1 MYGDQSKRMQVS
13 DVCPVNSQVCTELR
27 AEGFVWTQK
36 KLSEEDP
43 SVIFNRVLP
52 SLLRKPEAS
61 AWLYILKCSI
71 FSTQYKNVH
80 YFRRWLEKY
89 ALEKWCD

>member
-1 MYGDQSKRMQVS
+1 M
-13 DVCPVNSQVCTELR
+13 NTEKTLR
-27 AEGFVWTQK
+27 GRPKCDLA
-36 KLSEEDP
+36 
-43 SVIFNRVLP
+43 
-52 SLLRKPEAS
+52 SLAAQEASKPEAS

-71 FSTQYKNVH
+71 FSAQYKNVH